1 VNPATCQ
8 ELDDQIRFVGLG
20 TGLGMLKPWL
30 DKVPDVEQCIADGLQ
45 RAAEAEDWSTFERYL
60 LVAHQRPSRS
70 YTSVLCRV
78 LSEQR
83 DDVNNEDIVDVLAVI
98 GDPSATSCLEDALWW
113 EPPWDEY
120 RGLAVKSV
128 WALGAIATP
137 EAIEVLRGAAACGD
151 EKVREAAA
159 HELARVDK

>member
-1 VNPATCQ
+1 
-8 ELDDQIRFVGLG
+8 
-20 TGLGMLKPWL
+20 
-30 DKVPDVEQCIADGLQ
+30 
-45 RAAEAEDWSTFERYL
+45 
-60 LVAHQRPSRS
+60 
-70 YTSVLCRV
+70 V

-98 GDPSATSCLEDALWW
+98 GDPSATSCLEDALRW

-128 WALGAIATP
+128 WALGAIGTP
-137 EAIEVLRGAAACGD
+137 KAIEALRGAAACGE

-159 HELARVDK
+159 HELAGVDQ